1 MSQDLHV
8 VFGAGQ
14 IGTPLVRLLRE
25 RGHAVRLVR
34 RSGPGP
40 EGIET
45 LHGDASDPAFAAE
58 ATSGSSA
65 CASCVRWATSGTSR
79 SS

>member
-14 IGTPLVRLLRE
+14 IGTPLVRL
-25 RGHAVRLVR
+25 VR
-34 RSGPGP
+34 RCGPGP

-45 LHGDASDPAFAAE
+45 RQGDAGDPAFAAE